1 MSHTDTFL
9 RNDNP
14 FPFSPVVQLGGF
26 ADAVRM
32 GARPSKRYPTI
43 VTDELTRLRRQVADY
58 LERPG
63 PGGDLGRA
71 VALVGDFGVGKSHM
85 AREVTAAIRADTS
98 VPLWV
103 INQPTLDLGVVYR
116 NRMLSLRD
124 DTEARIAFER
134 VVSAYYANVVVELLR
149 SSDAAELHIGPQHKA
164 VIAGLSDGTFDPRKV
179 IQAFGIDKEL
189 MHRHLREHLRVAV
202 DHRKFAVG
210 LSLLLEGD
218 FKREVW
224 DWLTA
229 EEPSQ
234 ALRDR
239 GIGGAIDSTEAVF
252 DALCVFSFLHGR
264 VGQRYVLVIDALETV
279 LSWPQRDRSEFMNGF
294 EKLVNTYVNQD
305 GLLVMC
311 IQPEPWSRMPQGL
324 HERVLQ
330 IWPTGLDG
338 TETARLISGY
348 LRVSGVHDAP
358 ATGDRPD
365 GDPQSAPGAAP
376 RTGPT
381 DDTRDT
387 LDIDDT
393 EATEPA
399 DYHTV
404 VPPTDDDTGDV
415 VTAPF
420 AADAV
425 AEVAELSNGVPRE
438 ILKIC
443 RQAWQLAR
451 DALATRIAATA
462 TPPDSATGPPGTGPA
477 PAAPADPSVGPEP
490 IDGDALVDVPRV
502 HEAVRHMYEQRAGID
517 VLRTVERSLAQGQWR
532 REARPPELGDP
543 PLPGTREIA
552 YWVRVGAG
560 AVVGVLP
567 SRSVLEPHD
576 VERIGRVT
584 RAAHGAFPRGECEI
598 LVVANGYVS
607 RRMRE
612 RIAETTRTSPVV
624 VTDSDFGERLDG
636 AVELLARRLEAA
648 QREST
653 LEQVR
658 ARLGRVTAQ
667 QTGTLERIEQLDS
680 RLERLTLSPDRRPA
694 ADPIRDELPQPVR
707 RLFTEAAEAL
717 DLLMGE
723 PTDLRRSLGVDAAG
737 MAPPDGRP
745 QRVTFSGPQFQAI
758 GVTTLVRMLLRAF
771 RDGVGDWL
779 TTVAGGEGDPTDD
792 ERNSLF
798 VLCRSFEIT
807 VEVLP
812 EIRPETL
819 PPGPADPDRGT
830 RELRSSQ
837 VAEILS
843 GLAER
848 VQAAVLGLVTNG
860 RNGGA
865 APSAAAH

>member
-1 MSHTDTFL
+1 MSQTDDFL
-9 RNDNP
+9 RKDNP

-32 GARPSKRYPTI
+32 GTRRPKRYPTI
-43 VTDELTRLRRQVADY
+43 VTDELTRLRRQVAEY

-85 AREVTAAIRADTS
+85 AREVTAAIRADAS

-116 NRMLSLRD
+116 NRMVSLRD

-134 VVSAYYANVVVELLR
+134 VVSAYYANVVVELLNGP
-149 SSDAAELHIGPQHKA
+149 DAAELHIGPQHKA
-164 VIAGLSDGTFDPRKV
+164 VVAGLSDGTYDPRKV

-210 LSLLLEGD
+210 LALLLEGD

-239 GIGGAIDSTEAVF
+239 GIGGPIDSTEAVF
-252 DALCVFSFLHGR
+252 DALCVFSFLYGR

-279 LSWPQRDRSEFMNGF
+279 LSWPQRERSEFMNGF

-305 GLLVMC
+305 GLVLMC

-330 IWPTGLDG
+330 IWPTGLG
-338 TETARLISGY
+338 ETETARLVSGY
-348 LRVSGVHDAP
+348 LRVGGVQDRTSGTDPTDPRPGRAASP
-358 ATGDRPD
+358 PSAGAGPPD
-365 GDPQSAPGAAP
+365 GDGA
-376 RTGPT
+376 T
-381 DDTRDT
+381 DF
-387 LDIDDT
+387 
-393 EATEPA
+393 
-399 DYHTV
+399 HTV
-404 VPPTDDDTGDV
+404 VAPTDDDTGEV
-415 VTAPF
+415 VVAPF
-420 AADAV
+420 TTEAV
-425 AEVAELSNGVPRE
+425 AEIAELSNGVPRE

-443 RQAWQLAR
+443 RQSWQLTR
-451 DALATRIAATA
+451 DALAVAVAAVA
-462 TPPDSATGPPGTGPA
+462 TPPPATPAPRPAGPA
-477 PAAPADPSVGPEP
+477 AEPPAGPAAPVAAGPAAP
-490 IDGDALVDVPRV
+490 VVDVPRV
-502 HEAVRHMYEQRAGID
+502 HDAVRHLYEQRARTD
-517 VLRTVERSLAQGQWR
+517 VLRTVERALAQGQWR

-543 PLPGTREIA
+543 PPPGTQEIA

-560 AVVGVLP
+560 AVLGVLP
-567 SRSVLEPHD
+567 SASVLEPHD
-576 VERIGRVT
+576 LERIGRVT
-584 RAAHGAFPRGECEI
+584 RAAHRAFPRGECEI

-607 RRMRE
+607 RRMRD
-612 RIAETTRTSPVV
+612 RVAETTRTSPVV
-624 VTDSDFGERLDG
+624 VTDSGFPERLDR
-636 AVELLARRLEAA
+636 AVTLLAQRLEAA

-653 LEQVR
+653 LDQVR
-658 ARLGRVTAQ
+658 ARLGRVTEQ
-667 QTGTLERIEQLDS
+667 QTGTLERVERLDA
-680 RLERLTLSPDRRPA
+680 RLERLALAPPRTVRSDENAHTGGR
-694 ADPIRDELPQPVR
+694 ELPQPVR

-717 DLLMGE
+717 DRLMGE
-723 PTDLRRSLGVDAAG
+723 PVDLRRSLGIDAAG

-745 QRVTFSGPQFQAI
+745 QRVTFSAPQFQAI
-758 GVTTLVRMLLRAF
+758 GVTTLVRMLIRTF

-779 TTVAGGEGDPTDD
+779 ATVADGEPTDD

-812 EIRPETL
+812 EIRPDTL
-819 PPGPADPDRGT
+819 PPGPGALDRGT
-830 RELRSSQ
+830 RELRSTQ
-837 VAEILS
+837 VAEIL
-843 GLAER
+843 GTLAER
-848 VQAAVLGLVTNG
+848 VQSTVLTLVTNG
-860 RNGGA
+860 RNGGGE
-865 APSAAAH
+865 PSSAAR

>member
-1 MSHTDTFL
+1 MSQTDTFL

-32 GARPSKRYPTI
+32 GVRPPKRYPTI

-85 AREVTAAIRADTS
+85 AREVTAAIRADAS

-149 SSDAAELHIGPQHKA
+149 SSDAADLHIGPQHQA

-264 VGQRYVLVIDALETV
+264 VGQRYVLVVDALETV

-330 IWPTGLDG
+330 IWPTGLDE

-348 LRVSGVHDAP
+348 LRVSGVHDQP
-358 ATGDRPD
+358 TATDRP
-365 GDPQSAPGAAP
+365 GEDPQSGSGAA
-376 RTGPT
+376 RAL
-381 DDTRDT
+381 DDAAYAADGVP
-387 LDIDDT
+387 
-393 EATEPA
+393 TEPA
-399 DYHTV
+399 DYQTV

-420 AADAV
+420 APDAV

-451 DALATRIAATA
+451 DALAARIAATA
-462 TPPDSATGPPGTGPA
+462 TPPDSATGPPGA
-477 PAAPADPSVGPEP
+477 AEAPADATVDTGAT
-490 IDGDALVDVPRV
+490 DGETLVDVSRV
-502 HEAVRHMYEQRAGID
+502 HEAVRHLYEQRAGAD

-532 REARPPELGDP
+532 REAQPPELGDP

-560 AVVGVLP
+560 AVLGVLP

-607 RRMRE
+607 RRMRD
-612 RIAETTRTSPVV
+612 RIAETTRTAPVV
-624 VTDSDFGERLDG
+624 VTDTGFSEHLDH
-636 AVELLARRLEAA
+636 AVEVLARRLESA

-653 LEQVR
+653 LDQVR

-680 RLERLTLSPDRRPA
+680 RLERLALTPDRRPA
-694 ADPIRDELPQPVR
+694 ADPLRDELPQPVR
-707 RLFTEAAEAL
+707 RLFAEAAEAL

-745 QRVTFSGPQFQAI
+745 QRVTFSAPQFQAI

-779 TTVAGGEGDPTDD
+779 TTVAGGDGGPTDD

-837 VAEILS
+837 VAEVLS
-843 GLAER
+843 SLAER
-848 VQAAVLGLVTNG
+848 VQSAVLGLVTNG